1 MTAVRVLILVS
12 ALFPLQGA
20 ASNALADNEKICM
33 RKMETLLSQQQVLF
47 SDSQATPEIRRLAE
61 RAIDTSREAFA
72 KNGSYCEA
80 QRALQKFDE
89 RKASGFHDK
98 QGEVN
103 FFGRGHY

>member
-1 MTAVRVLILVS
+1 MTAVRVLLLVS
-12 ALFPLQGA
+12 ALLPLLA
-20 ASNALADNEKICM
+20 TASNALPDNEQICL
-33 RKMETLLSQQQVLF
+33 KEMETLLSQQQVLF
-47 SDSQATPEIRRLAE
+47 SDSQATPETRRMAE

-72 KNGSYCEA
+72 MHGSYCDA

-89 RKASGFHDK
+89 DKESGFHHK